1 VRPGRAIRVL
11 GFILVAILAAAGAG
25 VVWIESSP
33 RRTPAGQPAL
43 ARIDAPSLP
52 ALRDAFNAAHGRT
65 RIVVLLS
72 PT

>member
-1 VRPGRAIRVL
+1 VRSGRAFRVL
-11 GFILVAILAAAGAG
+11 GLTLVAILAAAVAG
-25 VVWIESSP
+25 VVWIKSSP

-43 ARIDAPSLP
+43 ARIDAPSLA